1 MPMYSER
8 QIDRAMSRAGVQ
20 ETPGQFRKTFA
31 NLRNTNPESYAQ
43 KRAEQRD
50 ALAAYRAQQA
60 APQPAQA
67 ASSLASKLAQR
78 KMRQGAIRPAYG
90 MSGVPSFGM

>member
-8 QIDRAMSRAGVQ
+8 QLDRAMSRAGVQ

-31 NLRNTNPESYAQ
+31 NLRNTNPEMYAQ

-50 ALAAYRAQQA
+50 AYKAYQAQQS
-60 APQPAQA
+60 PAQA